1 MNKRIRKKHLK
12 RTMNGLLA
20 AYDEY
25 EAARERVFRKALQ
38 DVADA
43 YGGSKETFYAAFLRY
58 MEIVSIMASSGLPPK
73 FLTERNT
80 SASAS
85 FPLPPHRLPV
95 QGPRAG

>member
-12 RTMNGLLA
+12 RTLSGLLA

-43 YGGSKETFYAAFLRY
+43 YGGSKETFYAAFLRH
-58 MEIVSIMASSGLPPK
+58 MEIVSIMVSSGLPPK

-80 SASAS
+80 SASA
-85 FPLPPHRLPV
+85 
-95 QGPRAG
+95 

>member
-12 RTMNGLLA
+12 RTLNGLLA

-43 YGGSKETFYAAFLRY
+43 
-58 MEIVSIMASSGLPPK
+58 
-73 FLTERNT
+73 
-80 SASAS
+80 
-85 FPLPPHRLPV
+85 
-95 QGPRAG
+95 

>member
-12 RTMNGLLA
+12 RTLNGLLA

-58 MEIVSIMASSGLPPK
+58 MEIAFMMASSGPLPK
-73 FLTERNT
+73 FLAERNT
-80 SASAS
+80 SASA
-85 FPLPPHRLPV
+85 
-95 QGPRAG
+95 

>member
-12 RTMNGLLA
+12 RALIGLLA

-25 EAARERVFRKALQ
+25 EAAQERVFRKALQ
-38 DVADA
+38 DVVDA

-80 SASAS
+80 SASA
-85 FPLPPHRLPV
+85 
-95 QGPRAG
+95 